1 LGFKVVQVQEKATI
15 EQYPFAEQLPQ
26 ERSPAIERHIYIVT
40 DIRAMYESAETIC
53 KQEFVKL
60 GFDGNLYYENGIY
73 RTPTMLSCLSHNNLK
88 MREKCLLV
96 FDKKR
101 DFQAEIPSGGAGGIR
116 TLVQTWYK
124 VSFLHA

>member
-1 LGFKVVQVQEKATI
+1 VVEIDTLKKDIARLGKQETHLFSILDK
-15 EQYPFAEQLPQ
+15 
-26 ERSPAIERHIYIVT
+26 HISLIT
-40 DIRAMYESAETIC
+40 DIRGMYESADTIC

-60 GFDGNLYYENGIY
+60 GFDNNLYYENGIY
-73 RTPTMLSCLSHNNLK
+73 RTPTMLDCLSRNYLK
-88 MREKCLLV
+88 MKDKGLLV

-101 DFQAEIPSGGAGGIR
+101 DFQSEIPSGGAGGIR